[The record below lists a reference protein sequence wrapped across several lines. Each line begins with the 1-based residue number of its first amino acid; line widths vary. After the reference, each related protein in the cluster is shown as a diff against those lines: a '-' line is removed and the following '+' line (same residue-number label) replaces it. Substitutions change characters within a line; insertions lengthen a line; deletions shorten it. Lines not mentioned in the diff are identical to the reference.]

1 MIERLKMS
9 VNFISLFTIL
19 SVLSLTSILFL
30 TLSGCRQEAI
40 EVEVEKVA
48 GKKGENLR
56 HIKDEVLKDVKYDI
70 QVWIEGDPKK
80 IETVFTEN
88 MVNMWKE
95 ARSMDA
101 KEEVKRVRVHENQK
115 FEVSDLTKSR
125 PSVFYSFVD
134 KSYFVDVRTGKPK
147 TKPSNKEHT
156 IAIFLIK
163 EDGRYK
169 IDNMVGDSNA
179 IR

>member
-1 MIERLKMS
+1 MIERLK
-9 VNFISLFTIL
+9 ISLMSPSLLIII
-19 SVLSLTSILFL
+19 SLSLILFF
-30 TLSGCRQEAI
+30 TLSGCKQEAV

-48 GKKGENLR
+48 GKKGENLL

-70 QVWIEGDPKK
+70 QVWIEGDPEK

-88 MVNMWKE
+88 MMNIWKE
-95 ARSMDA
+95 ARSMDE
-101 KEEVKRVRVHENQK
+101 KEKVKRVRVHENQK

-125 PSVFYSFVD
+125 PSVFYRFID
-134 KSYFVDVRTGKPK
+134 KSYFVDARTGKPK

-156 IAIFLIK
+156 IALFLTK

-179 IR
+179 LR